1 MDEYKDAMIALN
13 KAAYA
18 ASRASIDASAPTD
31 IDRYSLR
38 LIARETD
45 RLVDYMNDSA
55 NYPSHI
61 KAVEL

>member
-1 MDEYKDAMIALN
+1 MDKYKDAMIALN

-18 ASRASIDASAPTD
+18 AIRAAIDASAPTD

-45 RLVDYMNDSA
+45 RLVDYMDNSG
-55 NYPSHI
+55 NHPSHI